1 MQAQSGPTWLRLQMR
16 VRLLRETSLCRGA
29 QMLVRLLI
37 AATNETG
44 KGEPLGPSRQSEQDL
59 RKTTSHTTIS

>member
-1 MQAQSGPTWLRLQMR
+1 MQAQSWPSWIRLQMR
-16 VRLLRETSLCRGA
+16 VRLLWKTSLCRGT

-44 KGEPLGPSRQSEQDL
+44 KGEPLGPSR
-59 RKTTSHTTIS
+59 